1 MDAIMFYII
10 PALTFFTITGTLE
23 KIADLFLWR

>member
-1 MDAIMFYII
+1 MDAIVFYII
-10 PALTFFTITGTLE
+10 PTLAIFTITGTLE